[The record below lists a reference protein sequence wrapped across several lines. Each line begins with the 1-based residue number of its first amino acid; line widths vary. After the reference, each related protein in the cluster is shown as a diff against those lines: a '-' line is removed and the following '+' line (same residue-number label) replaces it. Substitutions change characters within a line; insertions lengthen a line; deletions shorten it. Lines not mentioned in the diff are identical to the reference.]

1 MFSMLFN
8 LFKVFGDA
16 PVAWQMWFQDPATS
30 VMEGITDQN
39 ADIHFFLV
47 VILLQVQW
55 LIFRIVYRFHHTSM
69 PVPER
74 FNHHTSLELVWAIQP
89 SVIVT
94 LIALPSLSLIFTYDD
109 LVRKP
114 MQTVKVIG
122 RQWYW
127 QYALKESVD
136 LSLRKQTEK
145 LLFAQPQGRELAIS
159 ALLCELATYVKLY
172 IFF

>member
-1 MFSMLFN
+1 MFFN
-8 LFKVFGDA
+8 LFKVYGDA
-16 PVAWQMWFQDPATS
+16 PVAWQMYFQDPATS
-30 VMEGITDQN
+30 VMEGISDLN

-47 VILLQVQW
+47 VIQVLVLW
-55 LIFRIVYRFHHTSM
+55 LIFRIVYRFHHSSV

-74 FNHHTSLELVWAIQP
+74 FNHHTSLELVWAILP

-94 LIALPSLSLIFTYDD
+94 LIALPSQSQIFTYDD
-109 LVRKP
+109 QVRKP

-136 LSLRKQTEK
+136 FSLRKQTEK
-145 LLFAQPQGRELAIS
+145 QLLS
-159 ALLCELATYVKLY
+159 DSSNYS
-172 IFF
+172 

>member
-1 MFSMLFN
+1 MFFN
-8 LFKVFGDA
+8 LFKVYGDA
-16 PVAWQMWFQDPATS
+16 PVAWQMYFQDPATS
-30 VMEGITDQN
+30 VMEGISDLN

-47 VILLQVQW
+47 VIQVLVLW
-55 LIFRIVYRFHHTSM
+55 LIFRIVYRFHHCSV

-74 FNHHTSLELVWAIQP
+74 FNHHTSLELVWAILP

-94 LIALPSLSLIFTYDD
+94 LIALPSWSQIFTYDD
-109 LVRKP
+109 QVRKP

-136 LSLRKQTEK
+136 FSLRKQTEK
-145 LLFAQPQGRELAIS
+145 QLLS
-159 ALLCELATYVKLY
+159 DSSNYS
-172 IFF
+172 